1 MMQSTNNFEVALSA
15 TAALV
20 NHYPFLRA
28 SAEPTKAEYE
38 QALAMVEYLIDNDDE
53 NPLIAIL
60 TDKIAAYEDNAPE
73 YAEFNASIAK
83 ISRSVAM
90 LRYLMDQNG
99 LNQSSFKDEIGSHS
113 LVSMILKGDRNMTL
127 EHMTKLAKR
136 FKVPRSCFMDDD
148 E

>member
-1 MMQSTNNFEVALSA
+1 MMQTTDNYEVALSA

-20 NHYPFLRA
+20 NHYPFLKA
-28 SAEPTKAEYE
+28 SAEPSKAEYE
-38 QALAMVEYLIDNDDE
+38 QALAMVEYLIDHDDE

-60 TDKIAAYEDNAPE
+60 ADKIAAYEDNAPE
-73 YAEFNASIAK
+73 FAAFNAA
-83 ISRSVAM
+83 ISNLPRSVAL
-90 LRYLMDQNG
+90 LRHLMQLHG

-127 EHMTKLAKR
+127 EHMSKLAKR
-136 FKVPRSCFMDDD
+136 FNIPRSAFLNDD